1 MLKFIHQIREE
12 YSDSISKTVKSY
24 FNLVKKIEK
33 CNAGISFIKRCLE
46 NEKLPNF
53 SRINLANNELSNNKQ
68 FANKIRMSVT
78 EEELRNKN
86 RRRRKL
92 SKELAALKTSYS
104 TLNQKVGRHYKL
116 S

>member
-1 MLKFIHQIREE
+1 
-12 YSDSISKTVKSY
+12 
-24 FNLVKKIEK
+24 
-33 CNAGISFIKRCLE
+33 
-46 NEKLPNF
+46 
-53 SRINLANNELSNNKQ
+53 LANNELSNNKQ

-92 SKELAALKTSYS
+92 SKELAALQ
-104 TLNQKVGRHYKL
+104 NQLFDLKPE